1 MKKNAIIFACDK
13 NFLFTFSVALMSIKK
28 YSYSTLENAD
38 VILYYYGLEKSDIE
52 FINKIHSVM
61 CIEYEFPYNI
71 NQNDENFKKYTQ
83 LAYARYEA
91 FTLIEQYKKVLY
103 LDVDILV
110 TSNLDYI
117 FNNFCNN
124 TGLAFAA
131 DEQKGLCN
139 VKKNFKNTIPNYD
152 MDIKG
157 LNSGVILFS
166 NVLKNGKELKEWC
179 YQKTVEWLDNLICP
193 DQGVLNIMIQHFNIN
208 MDIMPDICNCMVS
221 NHKYMD
227 KRYRNKVIVYHCA
240 GGGVRFWRYSY
251 YSRWEELYY
260 QYLSLGGMPYKVK
273 EKPWRVFLKKYKLY
287 KFDFFDESP
296 NPNTHTGKFIKYIF
310 TYIMYK
316 IFGEK
321 K

>member
-38 VILYYYGLEKSDIE
+38 IILYYYGLEESDKE
-52 FINKIHSVM
+52 FINKIHNVTF
-61 CIEYEFPYNI
+61 IEYEFPYNI

-91 FTLIEQYKKVLY
+91 FTLIEKYEKVLY

-110 TSNLDYI
+110 TSNLDFI
-117 FNNFCNN
+117 INNFCNN
-124 TGLAFAA
+124 TGIAFAL
-131 DEQKGLCN
+131 DEQKGLCK
-139 VKKNFKNTIPNYD
+139 VQKNFKKPMVDYNMNIQ
-152 MDIKG
+152 G

-166 NVLKNGKELKEWC
+166 NKLKNGKELKEWC
-179 YQKTVEWLDNLICP
+179 YKKTVEWLDNLICP
-193 DQGVLNIMIQHFNIN
+193 DQGVLNIMVQYFNLNI
-208 MDIMPDICNCMVS
+208 DIMPDICNCMAS
-221 NHKYMD
+221 NSKYMN
-227 KRYRNKVIVYHCA
+227 KRYRKKVIIYHCA

-251 YSRWEELYY
+251 YSRWEELY
-260 QYLSLGGMPYKVK
+260 QEYLALGGSPYQTN
-273 EKPWRVFLKKYKLY
+273 EKPWRLLIKKYKLY

-296 NPNTHTGKFIKYIF
+296 NPYTHLGKFFKYIF
-310 TYIMYK
+310 TYALYRIL
-316 IFGEK
+316 GEK